1 MGTIT
6 PGVIWGYILSA
17 AGALVLIANAIEKVI
32 IGVKSVKAP
41 EQKQNKEI
49 EEIKKDV
56 AEIKEKLEKD
66 KARLDK
72 SDDANRVT
80 QEALLALLEHG
91 INGNNIEQMCK
102 AKDNL
107 QKYLINH

>member
-1 MGTIT
+1 MDTIT

-17 AGALVLIANAIEKVI
+17 AGAIVLISNAIEKVI
-32 IGVKSVKAP
+32 IGIKSVKAP
-41 EQKQNKEI
+41 EQKQNEEI
-49 EEIKKDV
+49 QEIKKDV
-56 AEIKEKLEKD
+56 AEIKQNLEKD

-72 SDDANRVT
+72 SDDSNRVT

-91 INGNNIEQMCK
+91 INGNNIDQMSK

>member
-1 MGTIT
+1 MNTIT

-17 AGALVLIANAIEKVI
+17 AGAIVLIANAIEKVI

-41 EQKQNKEI
+41 EHKQNEEI
-49 EEIKKDV
+49 QEIKKDV

-91 INGNNIEQMCK
+91 INGNNIDQMCK
-102 AKDNL
+102 AKNNL

>member
-1 MGTIT
+1 METIT
-6 PGVIWGYILSA
+6 PGVIWGYIIA
-17 AGALVLIANAIEKVI
+17 AASALVLISNAIEKVI

-41 EQKQNKEI
+41 ERKRDEEI
-49 EEIKKDV
+49 QEIKKDV
-56 AEIKEKLEKD
+56 ADIKEKLEKD
-66 KARLDK
+66 KARIDK

-91 INGNNIEQMCK
+91 INGNNIDQMSK
-102 AKDNL
+102 AKDDL

>member
-1 MGTIT
+1 MDTIT
-6 PGVIWGYILSA
+6 PGMIWGYILA
-17 AGALVLIANAIEKVI
+17 AASALVLISNAIEKVV

-41 EQKQNKEI
+41 ERKQDKEI

-56 AEIKEKLEKD
+56 AEIKDKLGRD

-72 SDDANRVT
+72 SDGANRVT

-91 INGNNIEQMCK
+91 INGNNIDQMSK